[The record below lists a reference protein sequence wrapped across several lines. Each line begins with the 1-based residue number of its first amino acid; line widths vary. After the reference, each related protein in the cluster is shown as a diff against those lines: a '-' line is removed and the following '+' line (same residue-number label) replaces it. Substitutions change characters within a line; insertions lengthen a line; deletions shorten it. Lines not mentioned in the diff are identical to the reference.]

1 MNTEQLRSADFDA
14 VDADASAWRA
24 LADVL
29 NDSASSVSAQVLATI
44 EGGAWQGAAADRACE
59 AITAGR
65 ARLTTSAGDAER
77 IADALA
83 NAANGWRSAQGQLR
97 RACDQAPALG
107 LRISPDGT
115 ARPLPGQRPQ
125 PNDVAEL
132 TALATEALSTARDV
146 DAELASVL
154 GECADRATAYDT
166 GAATVAVPTGK
177 TPDEV
182 SAWWESLSPAQRRE
196 LIAAHP
202 DMIGSLDGIPA
213 RDRHDAN
220 LAVLDQEITEASG
233 SEAERLRE
241 IRARIDASRTDSDT
255 ADDLYLLK
263 LDTAGDGKI
272 IVSVGDPDTA
282 DDVSVYVPGTTAS
295 LWGDLDTDLERAQT
309 MFDAASKKGS
319 TVASV
324 LWLDYDAPDSVP
336 LHAHDPS
343 YADKGGPTL
352 RSFVDSLKTT
362 HEGGDPHTT
371 LVAHSYASLVV
382 SEAAQQ
388 SPGMEADIVTVGGAG
403 FGLDDDSGIDVEK
416 ALNLKGDVY
425 SATGG
430 LDPIRAAHG
439 LEVHGDGPA
448 ELSGTEKLAVSV
460 FTGHTGYWD
469 DSAFL
474 DDVTNV
480 ITGDK
485 DAVSGPSAMQ
495 QFVDDV
501 LEVGPEKDEA
511 LGDVVDDV
519 LTAGTTVLDVLNGS
533 IDTAKDMVDSGVD
546 TAKDVLQKVF

>member
-1 MNTEQLRSADFDA
+1 MNTEQLRSSDFGT
-14 VDADASAWRA
+14 VDADAAAWRA
-24 LADVL
+24 LADAL
-29 NDSASSVSAQVLATI
+29 NESASSVSSRVLATI
-44 EGGAWQGAAADRACE
+44 DGGAWQGAAADRAGE

-65 ARLTTSAGDAER
+65 ERLTTSADEAER
-77 IADALA
+77 IAGALA
-83 NAANGWRSAQGQLR
+83 KAANEWRGAQGQLR

-107 LRISPDGT
+107 LRIDPDGT
-115 ARPLPGQRPQ
+115 ARPLPGQRPE
-125 PNDVAEL
+125 PNDMAEL
-132 TALATEALSTARDV
+132 TALATEALAAARNI

-154 GECADRATAYDT
+154 SECAGLAAALDT
-166 GAATVAVPTGK
+166 GAATVSIPTGK
-177 TPDEV
+177 TPAEIA
-182 SAWWESLSPAQRRE
+182 AWWKALSPAQRRE

-202 DMIGSLDGIPA
+202 EVIGSLDGIPA
-213 RDRHDAN
+213 RDRHEAN
-220 LAVLDQEITEASG
+220 LAVLDKQITEVN
-233 SEAERLRE
+233 ETQAERLRE
-241 IRARIDASRTDSDT
+241 IRDRIEASRTDADN

-263 LDTAGDGKI
+263 LDTSGDGKI
-272 IVSVGDPDTA
+272 IVSIGDPDTA

-295 LWGDLDTDLERAQT
+295 LWGGLDVDLDRAQT
-309 MFDAASKKGS
+309 MFDAANKKGGS
-319 TVASV
+319 VASV
-324 LWLDYDAPDSVP
+324 LWLDYDAPDSVL

-362 HEGGDPHTT
+362 HEGGGLHTT

-403 FGLDDDSGIDVEK
+403 FGLDDVSGVDVEK

-430 LDPIRAAHG
+430 SDLIRAAHG
-439 LEVHGDGPA
+439 LEVHGDGPS
-448 ELSGTEKLAVSV
+448 ELSGTEKLGVSV

-469 DSAFL
+469 DSTFL

-485 DAVSGPSAMQ
+485 DAVSGPSALQ

-501 LEVGPEKDEA
+501 LEVESEKDEA
-511 LGDVVDDV
+511 LGDVGENI
-519 LTAGTTVLDVLNGS
+519 LTVGTTVLDVLG
-533 IDTAKDMVDSGVD
+533 DGVD
-546 TAKDVLQKVF
+546 TAKGFLKKVF